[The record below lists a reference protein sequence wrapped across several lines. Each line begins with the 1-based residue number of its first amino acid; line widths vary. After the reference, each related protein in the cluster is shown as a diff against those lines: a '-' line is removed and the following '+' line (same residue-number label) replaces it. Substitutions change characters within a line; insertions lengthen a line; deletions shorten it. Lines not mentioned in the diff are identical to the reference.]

1 LEVLSCRLPPACN
14 QKKKKKR
21 LLKICYAFEVLSCRL
36 PPAASMQ
43 HQKKKKKKLQK
54 YAMPLPVNQ
63 ERKKKKKKK
72 GFEPLNFSAA
82 ANVQLEREKKRNC

>member
-1 LEVLSCRLPPACN
+1 MPLKFLAAACRLPPACN
-14 QKKKKKR
+14 T
-21 LLKICYAFEVLSCRL
+21 
-36 PPAASMQ
+36 
-43 HQKKKKKKLQK
+43 KKKKKKLQK

-63 ERKKKKKKK
+63 ERKKKKKK